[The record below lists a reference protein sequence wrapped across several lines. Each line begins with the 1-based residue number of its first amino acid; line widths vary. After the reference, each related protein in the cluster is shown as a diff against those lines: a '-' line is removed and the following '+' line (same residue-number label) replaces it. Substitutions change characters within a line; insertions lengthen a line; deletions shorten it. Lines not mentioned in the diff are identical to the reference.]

1 MLTHCPLGTHP
12 RIVKSSV
19 VKTLHDIAVD
29 LVLIDTQELLNSI
42 AHNSIHK
49 IDSGQNPAKMTEQ

>member
-12 RIVKSSV
+12 RIVKPSV

-49 IDSGQNPAKMTEQ
+49 IDSV